1 VFRPALSEALRY
13 WRAVGYFSSSA
24 LESFGAPLGE
34 FIRNGGSIRL
44 ITSVELREEDID
56 AIQQGLSRQE
66 ICERRIEQIIDEEF
80 SGEISDG
87 VLALVNLLRIGRL
100 DIRIAVPKRGRGI
113 YHEKVGVFFDRE
125 DYVAFS
131 GSSNESRQAF
141 EETMKA

>member
-1 VFRPALSEALRY
+1 MSLRELSFEEDYRTGEHNILDGVFRPALSEALRY

-44 ITSVELREEDID
+44 ITSVELREEDIA

-80 SGEISDG
+80 SG
-87 VLALVNLLRIGRL
+87 
-100 DIRIAVPKRGRGI
+100 
-113 YHEKVGVFFDRE
+113 
-125 DYVAFS
+125 
-131 GSSNESRQAF
+131 
-141 EETMKA
+141 